1 MTSTSR
7 AKAQPP
13 ITIRESDAER
23 IANLALGAEDKS
35 PQVAELLLAEINRA
49 KIVPDAQLPRDIV
62 AMQSVVKFVDEAS
75 GVERTLQLAYP
86 QDTDIDA
93 GRISILSLVGAGL
106 LGLKPGQSIRWPDRA
121 GRHRELRIIA
131 VMQD

>member
-23 IANLALGAEDKS
+23 IANLALGVEDKS

-49 KIVPDAQLPRDIV
+49 KVVPDAQLPRDIV

-75 GVERTLQLAYP
+75 GVERTLQLVYP

-121 GRHRELRIIA
+121 GKHRELRIIA

>member
-23 IANLALGAEDKS
+23 ISNLALGAEDKS

-49 KIVPDAQLPRDIV
+49 KIVPDAQLPHDIV
-62 AMQSVVKFVDEAS
+62 AMQSMVKFVDEAS
-75 GVERTLQLAYP
+75 GVERTLHLVYP

>member
-75 GVERTLQLAYP
+75 GLERTLQLAYP

-121 GRHRELRIIA
+121 GKHRELRIIA
-131 VMQD
+131 VMQE

>member
-75 GVERTLQLAYP
+75 GLERTLQLVYP

-121 GRHRELRIIA
+121 GKHRELRIIA

>member
-75 GVERTLQLAYP
+75 GLERTLQLAYP

-121 GRHRELRIIA
+121 GKHRELRIIA

>member
-1 MTSTSR
+1 MTSTPR

-75 GVERTLQLAYP
+75 GLERTLQLAYP

-121 GRHRELRIIA
+121 GKHRELRIIA

>member
-1 MTSTSR
+1 MTSTPR

-75 GVERTLQLAYP
+75 GLERTLQLAYP